1 MTFRIRPVEH
11 ADKAIWEELFEGY
24 LRFYRAELSRDLI
37 QLTWERLLDPN
48 FNSFGLIAEVEGDIL
63 GITHYSFQNSTW
75 ALKNY
80 CYLEDLFVS
89 PNARGKGVGR
99 GLIDSVLEIARKEGS
114 SRLYWNTDGTNETAR
129 KLYDTYIDASG
140 KVQYRIQLSP

>member
-1 MTFRIRPVEH
+1 MTFRIRPVER
-11 ADKAIWEELFEGY
+11 ADKTIWEELFQGY
-24 LRFYRAELSRDLI
+24 LGFYKTDLGKDLI

-48 FNSFGLIAEVEGDIL
+48 FNSFGLVAEVEGDVL
-63 GITHYSFQNSTW
+63 GITHYSFQDSTW

-99 GLIDSVLEIARKEGS
+99 GLIDSVLEIAHQEGS
-114 SRLYWNTDGTNETAR
+114 SRLYWNTDTTNGVAR
-129 KLYDTYIDASG
+129 KLYDTYTDASK
-140 KVQYRIQLSP
+140 KVQYRIQLN